1 MPDLLGLSN
10 LSLLG
15 AMAWSLVKC
24 DKVDQSLLSSMGAD
38 VLSNID
44 DVGGESKCALMMALF
59 SGMFSLDCFSAKSMR
74 ILVSGSLA

>member
-15 AMAWSLVKC
+15 AMVCSLIKC

-44 DVGGESKCALMMALF
+44 DVGGESKCALMMSLF
-59 SGMFSLDCFSAKSMR
+59 SGMFSLDSFSAKSIR
-74 ILVSGSLA
+74 SLVYGRLA